1 MRRSLEHLWPTS
13 KQAGGSIISETKF
26 AKQRPSR
33 EEPEIP
39 RGYVY
44 DFPPPESE
52 ITKCYD
58 FDAPPVVNGYGPVE
72 TLAYKPH
79 YDDAGS
85 SLGSSI
91 TDVYSD
97 KEVKGGKLVSRAKY
111 RQIFKSGSFKLGTS
125 RKKVSLSASDT
136 QLDEPKATGEPGT
149 EMQPLFNDSPKS
161 ASTRFLG
168 RATESPLR
176 DSTGSTGK
184 LRQKKRSLFSWR
196 GSGGGRNHSTEDDD
210 SESRSTDNTL
220 QERDNSCKFYVA
232 PDEDENSPP
241 VSYPLSDP
249 RHKES
254 RQFTFEFAQCEF
266 LFCFVLL
273 FTNTSYFKLLY
284 FSLILIFS
292 TNTCY
297 EFLFGYIYY

>member
-97 KEVKGGKLVSRAKY
+97 KEVKGGKLV
-111 RQIFKSGSFKLGTS
+111 LGA
-125 RKKVSLSASDT
+125 SLLA
-136 QLDEPKATGEPGT
+136 LPMKPEEA
-149 EMQPLFNDSPKS
+149 
-161 ASTRFLG
+161 
-168 RATESPLR
+168 
-176 DSTGSTGK
+176 
-184 LRQKKRSLFSWR
+184 
-196 GSGGGRNHSTEDDD
+196 
-210 SESRSTDNTL
+210 
-220 QERDNSCKFYVA
+220 
-232 PDEDENSPP
+232 
-241 VSYPLSDP
+241 
-249 RHKES
+249 
-254 RQFTFEFAQCEF
+254 
-266 LFCFVLL
+266 
-273 FTNTSYFKLLY
+273 TNTQDNVGKASA
-284 FSLILIFS
+284 
-292 TNTCY
+292 
-297 EFLFGYIYY
+297 